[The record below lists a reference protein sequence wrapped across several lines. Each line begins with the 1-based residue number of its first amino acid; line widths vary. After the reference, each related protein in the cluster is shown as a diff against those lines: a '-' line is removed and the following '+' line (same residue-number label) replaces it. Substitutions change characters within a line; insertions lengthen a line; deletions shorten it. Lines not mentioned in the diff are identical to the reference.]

1 MSDISRHILCVLK
14 EENRWLSFD
23 ELYTKIQTPYD
34 WIAVSSHLE
43 YLVETGKVQYVLPY
57 GADVGCYA
65 IRGLK

>member
-1 MSDISRHILCVLK
+1 MSDVSKRILRVLK

-23 ELYTKIQTPYD
+23 ELYTKIQAPYD

-57 GADVGCYA
+57 GADVGRYA

>member
-1 MSDISRHILCVLK
+1 MSDISKRILRVLK
-14 EENRWLSFD
+14 DEKRWLSFD
-23 ELYTKIQTPYD
+23 ELYTKIQTSYD

-65 IRGLK
+65 IRDLK